1 MNCKKCGKQLAP
13 NENVCSNCGE
23 PVNMQPGGVNQAPMP
38 NMAPDGINQPQAN
51 MNNGMQQGGMMNGN
65 MAPNPNMPAGDIP
78 QNPGMPTNNMA
89 QPGGMPN
96 QPMMNNQGLP
106 NPQMQQ
112 PMQNQE
118 QVPGTPEMQQA
129 PTAPAPAKTKS
140 NKDLILIIVIVV
152 LAIVAGIV
160 VFKLLKGNNIISGEK
175 KNSDVQTT
183 STTGTEDSN
192 VVSIAGMNFT
202 IPDGYAFEAQGSQ
215 ALLYNS
221 QKCFLFEVLY
231 DNFDLYKSNTD
242 AVVESMKTHGVEV
255 YSSKVEKVGNREYL
269 ILDIKI
275 DGQNRIA
282 FYTKLQDNIMG
293 AGDAMNSSGTLDH
306 SMLEDLSLFFN
317 SASNVSNFNK
327 SQAQSTNGIY
337 VITDFSKMKFAD
349 KD

>member
-65 MAPNPNMPAGDIP
+65 MTPNPNMPTGDIP
-78 QNPGMPTNNMA
+78 QNSGMPTNNMA

-118 QVPGTPEMQQA
+118 QVPGTPGMQQA

-183 STTGTEDSN
+183 STT
-192 VVSIAGMNFT
+192 
-202 IPDGYAFEAQGSQ
+202 
-215 ALLYNS
+215 
-221 QKCFLFEVLY
+221 
-231 DNFDLYKSNTD
+231 
-242 AVVESMKTHGVEV
+242 
-255 YSSKVEKVGNREYL
+255 
-269 ILDIKI
+269 
-275 DGQNRIA
+275 
-282 FYTKLQDNIMG
+282 
-293 AGDAMNSSGTLDH
+293 
-306 SMLEDLSLFFN
+306 
-317 SASNVSNFNK
+317 
-327 SQAQSTNGIY
+327 
-337 VITDFSKMKFAD
+337 
-349 KD
+349 